1 MTAKHINDVL
11 DDVRKEGTP
20 LDDRNSHER
29 YSRNT
34 ERNAKTTP
42 NGLSV
47 MDPTS

>member
-29 YSRNT
+29 YSRNN
-34 ERNAKTTP
+34 ERNVKMTL